1 MENGMK
7 NVIMVIKGT
16 QTVDDAQDAVEL
28 TTVGKMGE
36 KNGKIFLT
44 YEEDTEGGA
53 PVTTTL
59 KIIGEESVTMQKSGG
74 NTSRLMIEKG
84 QRNISIY
91 ETGYGNLAIGVFGE
105 SIKNGLH
112 ENGGTLEVS
121 YTLDANSSLL
131 SHNKLE
137 ISVKEA

>member
-1 MENGMK
+1 MENGLK
-7 NVIMVIKGT
+7 NVIMVIRGT
-16 QTVDDAQDAVEL
+16 QTVEDMQDTVEL

-36 KNGKIFLT
+36 KNGKTFLT
-44 YEEDTEGGA
+44 YEEDEDG
-53 PVTTTL
+53 VSVVTTL
-59 KIIGEESVTMQKSGG
+59 KISGEESVTMQKSGG

-105 SIKNGLH
+105 TIKNGLQQ
-112 ENGGTLEVS
+112 NGGVLEVS

>member
-1 MENGMK
+1 MENGLK
-7 NVIMVIKGT
+7 NVIMVIRGT
-16 QTVDDAQDAVEL
+16 QTVEDMQDTVEL

-36 KNGKIFLT
+36 KNGKTFLT
-44 YEEDTEGGA
+44 YEEDEDG
-53 PVTTTL
+53 VSVVTTL
-59 KIIGEESVTMQKSGG
+59 KISGEESVTMQKSGG

-105 SIKNGLH
+105 TIKNDLQQ
-112 ENGGTLEVS
+112 NGGVLEVS